1 MIESNNPE
9 IDVNQLMERIRAE
22 VARRRD
28 LGLLQRNGSGHAV
41 STVLP
46 QVHFLA
52 PLPPMVSPRRIDV
65 KEERLTSIL
74 QRARE
79 KTEVSKRIP
88 KLLRRLFRK
97 QGGYNNLLLESV
109 AVLTRTNVELNKR
122 LQELAGAFEIQNR
135 WLSDLSSARDADAA
149 WMRAAATIIN
159 TVKEKNVAAGEEF
172 RTLRSEFDHACE
184 HLRNLQAQADGMREQ
199 EIDWVVRA
207 TNALADQMNVLE
219 HRNVAA
225 GEEFRTLRSEFDRA
239 GEHLRNLQTEAD
251 RFAQFGT
258 RADDLGR
265 HLNDL
270 QTQTD
275 NQDRHLRN
283 LQTEADRF
291 AQFGTRADDLG
302 RHLNNLQTQ
311 TDNQDR
317 HLDNLQTQADAVRDQ
332 AAIYQAELNHV
343 KSDSNDAK
351 QLALRAD
358 ERQNSDG
365 AYLKSELH
373 LLNRRLMELAS
384 TSGEGATS
392 SAKNAPLP
400 IDKHEFD
407 ALYVAFENQFRG
419 SRELIKKRVRVYLDD
434 VRGAGAVT
442 ADSPILDLGCGRGE
456 WLELV
461 NENGLAGEGVD
472 SNAIMVSACQE
483 RGLRVTEGDALEY
496 LRALPAESRGAITAF
511 HLIEHLEFQV
521 LVQLLRESFR
531 VLRPGG
537 LAIFETPNPDN
548 VLVGS
553 NRFYSDPT
561 HLHPLPKEYSR
572 FILQSVGFSD
582 VVTRPLNPDKDSL
595 SKKAATPELRNFL
608 NRLFFGEQDYAVIG
622 KKR

>member
-28 LGLLQRNGSGHAV
+28 LGLLQRNGSDHAV

-65 KEERLTSIL
+65 KEGRLTSIL

-97 QGGYNNLLLESV
+97 QGGYNKLLLESV

-122 LQELAGAFEIQNR
+122 LQELAGTFEIQNR

-184 HLRNLQAQADGMREQ
+184 HLNNLQAQE
-199 EIDWVVRA
+199 
-207 TNALADQMNVLE
+207 
-219 HRNVAA
+219 
-225 GEEFRTLRSEFDRA
+225 
-239 GEHLRNLQTEAD
+239 
-251 RFAQFGT
+251 
-258 RADDLGR
+258 
-265 HLNDL
+265 
-270 QTQTD
+270 
-275 NQDRHLRN
+275 
-283 LQTEADRF
+283 
-291 AQFGTRADDLG
+291 
-302 RHLNNLQTQ
+302 
-311 TDNQDR
+311 
-317 HLDNLQTQADAVRDQ
+317 DAVRNQ

-343 KSDSNDAK
+343 KSDLNDAK

-392 SAKNAPLP
+392 SANNAPLP
-400 IDKHEFD
+400 I
-407 ALYVAFENQFRG
+407 
-419 SRELIKKRVRVYLDD
+419 
-434 VRGAGAVT
+434 
-442 ADSPILDLGCGRGE
+442 
-456 WLELV
+456 
-461 NENGLAGEGVD
+461 
-472 SNAIMVSACQE
+472 
-483 RGLRVTEGDALEY
+483 
-496 LRALPAESRGAITAF
+496 
-511 HLIEHLEFQV
+511 
-521 LVQLLRESFR
+521 
-531 VLRPGG
+531 
-537 LAIFETPNPDN
+537 
-548 VLVGS
+548 
-553 NRFYSDPT
+553 
-561 HLHPLPKEYSR
+561 
-572 FILQSVGFSD
+572 
-582 VVTRPLNPDKDSL
+582 
-595 SKKAATPELRNFL
+595 
-608 NRLFFGEQDYAVIG
+608 
-622 KKR
+622 

>member
-1 MIESNNPE
+1 MVFFVRKGLTNGQYDAFKKNPSPPVEASRQSSMIESNNPE

-172 RTLRSEFDHACE
+172 RVLRSEFDHACE

-225 GEEFRTLRSEFDRA
+225 GEEFRTLHSEFDRA
-239 GEHLRNLQTEAD
+239 GEHLRNLQT
-251 RFAQFGT
+251 Q
-258 RADDLGR
+258 
-265 HLNDL
+265 
-270 QTQTD
+270 
-275 NQDRHLRN
+275 
-283 LQTEADRF
+283 ADRF

-311 TDNQDR
+311 TDNQER

-343 KSDSNDAK
+343 KSDLNDAK

-392 SAKNAPLP
+392 SANNAPLP

-472 SNAIMVSACQE
+472 SNAIMVGACQE

-496 LRALPAESRGAITAF
+496 LRALPAESWGAITAF
-511 HLIEHLEFQV
+511 HLIEHLEFRV

-561 HLHPLPKEYSR
+561 HRHPLPKEYSR

-595 SKKAATPELRNFL
+595 SKKAATSELRNFL

>member
-9 IDVNQLMERIRAE
+9 IDVSQLMERIRAE

-28 LGLLQRNGSGHAV
+28 LGLLQRNGSGDAV

-46 QVHFLA
+46 QIKFLA
-52 PLPPMVSPRRIDV
+52 PSPPMVSPRRIDV
-65 KEERLTSIL
+65 KQERITSIL

-79 KTEVSKRIP
+79 KNEVSKRIP

-97 QGGYNNLLLESV
+97 QGGYNNLLLETV
-109 AVLTRTNVELNKR
+109 
-122 LQELAGAFEIQNR
+122 EIQNR
-135 WLSDLSSARDADAA
+135 WLSDLSSARDADSA
-149 WMRAAATIIN
+149 WMREAATIIN
-159 TVKEKNVAAGEEF
+159 
-172 RTLRSEFDHACE
+172 
-184 HLRNLQAQADGMREQ
+184 
-199 EIDWVVRA
+199 
-207 TNALADQMNVLE
+207 ALN
-219 HRNVAA
+219 
-225 GEEFRTLRSEFDRA
+225 
-239 GEHLRNLQTEAD
+239 
-251 RFAQFGT
+251 
-258 RADDLGR
+258 R
-265 HLNDL
+265 HL
-270 QTQTD
+270 Q
-275 NQDRHLRN
+275 
-283 LQTEADRF
+283 
-291 AQFGTRADDLG
+291 
-302 RHLNNLQTQ
+302 
-311 TDNQDR
+311 
-317 HLDNLQTQADAVRDQ
+317 NLQTQADAVKR
-332 AAIYQAELNHV
+332 
-343 KSDSNDAK
+343 DSNDAK
-351 QLALRAD
+351 QLALRTD

-373 LLNRRLMELAS
+373 LLNRRLTELAS
-384 TSGEGATS
+384 ASGEGATS

-419 SRELIKKRVRVYLDD
+419 SRELIKERVRVYLDD

-511 HLIEHLEFQV
+511 HLIEHLQFQV

-553 NRFYSDPT
+553 NQFYSDPT

-572 FILQSVGFSD
+572 FMLKSVGFSN
-582 VVTRPLNPDKDSL
+582 VVARPLNPGKDSL
-595 SKKAATPELRNFL
+595 PENAASPELRNFL
-608 NRLFFGEQDYAVIG
+608 NRSFFGEQDYAVIG
-622 KKR
+622 KKQ

>member
-1 MIESNNPE
+1 VEGSRQPSMIESNNPE
-9 IDVNQLMERIRAE
+9 INVNQLMERIRAE

-28 LGLLQRNGSGHAV
+28 LSLLQRNGSGRAV

-122 LQELAGAFEIQNR
+122 FQEWAGAFEIQNR

-159 TVKEKNVAAGEEF
+159 AVKEKNVAVGEEF
-172 RTLRSEFDHACE
+172 RTLRSEFDKACE

-199 EIDWVVRA
+199 EIDWAVRA

-219 HRNVAA
+219 HKNVAA
-225 GEEFRTLRSEFDRA
+225 GEEFQVLRSEFDRA
-239 GEHLRNLQTEAD
+239 GEHLRNLQTEVD
-251 RFAQFGT
+251 RFAEFGT

-265 HLNDL
+265 HLS
-270 QTQTD
+270 
-275 NQDRHLRN
+275 
-283 LQTEADRF
+283 
-291 AQFGTRADDLG
+291 
-302 RHLNNLQTQ
+302 NLQTQ
-311 TDNQDR
+311 TDNQGR
-317 HLDNLQTQADAVRDQ
+317 HLNNLQTQADAVRDQ

-358 ERQNSDG
+358 DRQNSEG

-392 SAKNAPLP
+392 SAKNAPVP
-400 IDKHEFD
+400 TDKHEFD

-419 SRELIKKRVRVYLDD
+419 SREVIKKRVRV
-434 VRGAGAVT
+434 
-442 ADSPILDLGCGRGE
+442 
-456 WLELV
+456 
-461 NENGLAGEGVD
+461 
-472 SNAIMVSACQE
+472 
-483 RGLRVTEGDALEY
+483 
-496 LRALPAESRGAITAF
+496 
-511 HLIEHLEFQV
+511 
-521 LVQLLRESFR
+521 
-531 VLRPGG
+531 
-537 LAIFETPNPDN
+537 
-548 VLVGS
+548 
-553 NRFYSDPT
+553 
-561 HLHPLPKEYSR
+561 
-572 FILQSVGFSD
+572 
-582 VVTRPLNPDKDSL
+582 
-595 SKKAATPELRNFL
+595 
-608 NRLFFGEQDYAVIG
+608 
-622 KKR
+622 

>member
-22 VARRRD
+22 VARRCD

-97 QGGYNNLLLESV
+97 QGGYNKLLLESV

-122 LQELAGAFEIQNR
+122 LQELAGAFERQNR

-149 WMRAAATIIN
+149 WMRAAATVIN
-159 TVKEKNVAAGEEF
+159 AVGEEF
-172 RTLRSEFDHACE
+172 RTLRSEFDKACE

-199 EIDWVVRA
+199 EIDWAVRA

-225 GEEFRTLRSEFDRA
+225 GEEFRALRSEFDRA
-239 GEHLRNLQTEAD
+239 GEHLRNLQTEVD
-251 RFAQFGT
+251 RFAEFGT

-265 HLNDL
+265 HLS
-270 QTQTD
+270 
-275 NQDRHLRN
+275 
-283 LQTEADRF
+283 
-291 AQFGTRADDLG
+291 
-302 RHLNNLQTQ
+302 NLQTQ
-311 TDNQDR
+311 TDNQGR
-317 HLDNLQTQADAVRDQ
+317 HLNNLQTQADAVRDQ
-332 AAIYQAELNHV
+332 ATIYQAELNHV

-358 ERQNSDG
+358 ERQNSEG

-392 SAKNAPLP
+392 SAKNAPVP
-400 IDKHEFD
+400 TDKHEFD

-419 SRELIKKRVRVYLDD
+419 SREVIKKRVRVYLDD
-434 VRGAGAVT
+434 VCGAGAVT

-483 RGLRVTEGDALEY
+483 RGLRVIEGDALEY

-511 HLIEHLEFQV
+511 HLIEHLEFQL
-521 LVQLLRESFR
+521 LVHLLRESFR

-548 VLVGS
+548 VLIGS

-572 FILQSVGFSD
+572 FMLQSVGFSD
-582 VVTRPLNPDKDSL
+582 VVARPLNPDKDSL
-595 SKKAATPELRNFL
+595 PENAASPELRNFL

-622 KKR
+622 NKQ

>member
-28 LGLLQRNGSGHAV
+28 LGLLQRNGWGHAI

-97 QGGYNNLLLESV
+97 QGGYNKLLLESV

-135 WLSDLSSARDADAA
+135 WLSDLSNTRAADTA
-149 WMRAAATIIN
+149 WMRAAAAII
-159 TVKEKNVAAGEEF
+159 TSVPQ
-172 RTLRSEFDHACE
+172 H
-184 HLRNLQAQADGMREQ
+184 RESLLA
-199 EIDWVVRA
+199 V
-207 TNALADQMNVLE
+207 TNALREQINALNEQ
-219 HRNVAA
+219 NVA
-225 GEEFRTLRSEFDRA
+225 A
-239 GEHLRNLQTEAD
+239 GEHLRNLQ
-251 RFAQFGT
+251 G
-258 RADDLGR
+258 
-265 HLNDL
+265 
-270 QTQTD
+270 QTD
-275 NQDRHLRN
+275 NQDRHLN
-283 LQTEADRF
+283 
-291 AQFGTRADDLG
+291 
-302 RHLNNLQTQ
+302 
-311 TDNQDR
+311 
-317 HLDNLQTQADAVRDQ
+317 NLQTQADA
-332 AAIYQAELNHV
+332 
-343 KSDSNDAK
+343 AK

-384 TSGEGATS
+384 TSGEGAKS
-392 SAKNAPLP
+392 SANNAPLP

-419 SRELIKKRVRVYLDD
+419 SRELIKERVRVYLDD

-442 ADSPILDLGCGRGE
+442 ADSSILDLGCGRGE

-511 HLIEHLEFQV
+511 HLIEHLQFQV

-548 VLVGS
+548 VLIGS
-553 NRFYSDPT
+553 NQFYSDPT

-595 SKKAATPELRNFL
+595 PENAASPELRNFL

>member
-28 LGLLQRNGSGHAV
+28 LGLLQRNGSGRAV

-122 LQELAGAFEIQNR
+122 FQEWAGAFEIQNR

-159 TVKEKNVAAGEEF
+159 AVKEKNVAVGEEF
-172 RTLRSEFDHACE
+172 RTLRSEFDKACE

-199 EIDWVVRA
+199 EIDWAVRA

-219 HRNVAA
+219 HKNVAA
-225 GEEFRTLRSEFDRA
+225 GEEFQVLRSEFDRA
-239 GEHLRNLQTEAD
+239 GEHLRNLQTEVD
-251 RFAQFGT
+251 RFA
-258 RADDLGR
+258 
-265 HLNDL
+265 
-270 QTQTD
+270 
-275 NQDRHLRN
+275 
-283 LQTEADRF
+283 E
-291 AQFGTRADDLG
+291 FGTRADDLG

-317 HLDNLQTQADAVRDQ
+317 HLNNLQAQEDAVRNQ

-343 KSDSNDAK
+343 KSDLNDAK

-358 ERQNSDG
+358 DRQNSEG

-392 SAKNAPLP
+392 SANNAPLP

-419 SRELIKKRVRVYLDD
+419 SREVIKKRVRVYLDD
-434 VRGAGAVT
+434 VCGAGAVT

-483 RGLRVTEGDALEY
+483 RGLRVIEGDALEY

-511 HLIEHLEFQV
+511 HLIEHLEFQL

-572 FILQSVGFSD
+572 FMLQSVGFSD
-582 VVTRPLNPDKDSL
+582 VVARPLNPDKDSL
-595 SKKAATPELRNFL
+595 PENAASPELRNFL

>member
-28 LGLLQRNGSGHAV
+28 LGLLQRNGSGDGV

-46 QVHFLA
+46 QLHFLA
-52 PLPPMVSPRRIDV
+52 PLPPMVSPRGTDV

-97 QGGYNNLLLESV
+97 QGGYNKLLLESV

-135 WLSDLSSARDADAA
+135 WLSDLSSARDANAA

-159 TVKEKNVAAGEEF
+159 ALKEKNVAAGEEF

-184 HLRNLQAQADGMREQ
+184 HLRNLQAQADGMREK

-239 GEHLRNLQTEAD
+239 GDHLRNLQGQTD
-251 RFAQFGT
+251 KQ
-258 RADDLGR
+258 GR
-265 HLNDL
+265 HLN
-270 QTQTD
+270 
-275 NQDRHLRN
+275 
-283 LQTEADRF
+283 
-291 AQFGTRADDLG
+291 
-302 RHLNNLQTQ
+302 
-311 TDNQDR
+311 
-317 HLDNLQTQADAVRDQ
+317 NLQTQADAVRDQ

-373 LLNRRLMELAS
+373 LLHRRLMELAS
-384 TSGEGATS
+384 ASGEGATS

-400 IDKHEFD
+400 IDNHEFD

-419 SRELIKKRVRVYLDD
+419 SRELIKERVRVYLDD
-434 VRGAGAVT
+434 VRGAGAIT

-511 HLIEHLEFQV
+511 HLIEHLQFQV

-553 NRFYSDPT
+553 NQFYSDPT

-582 VVTRPLNPDKDSL
+582 IVTRPLNPDKDSL
-595 SKKAATPELRNFL
+595 PENAASPELRNFL

-622 KKR
+622 KKQ

>member
-1 MIESNNPE
+1 M
-9 IDVNQLMERIRAE
+9 
-22 VARRRD
+22 
-28 LGLLQRNGSGHAV
+28 
-41 STVLP
+41 
-46 QVHFLA
+46 
-52 PLPPMVSPRRIDV
+52 
-65 KEERLTSIL
+65 
-74 QRARE
+74 
-79 KTEVSKRIP
+79 
-88 KLLRRLFRK
+88 
-97 QGGYNNLLLESV
+97 
-109 AVLTRTNVELNKR
+109 
-122 LQELAGAFEIQNR
+122 
-135 WLSDLSSARDADAA
+135 
-149 WMRAAATIIN
+149 
-159 TVKEKNVAAGEEF
+159 
-172 RTLRSEFDHACE
+172 
-184 HLRNLQAQADGMREQ
+184 
-199 EIDWVVRA
+199 
-207 TNALADQMNVLE
+207 
-219 HRNVAA
+219 
-225 GEEFRTLRSEFDRA
+225 
-239 GEHLRNLQTEAD
+239 
-251 RFAQFGT
+251 
-258 RADDLGR
+258 
-265 HLNDL
+265 
-270 QTQTD
+270 
-275 NQDRHLRN
+275 RN

-317 HLDNLQTQADAVRDQ
+317 HLNNLQTQADAVRDQ

-572 FILQSVGFSD
+572 FMLQSVGFSD

-595 SKKAATPELRNFL
+595 SKNAATPELRNFL

>member
-28 LGLLQRNGSGHAV
+28 LGLLQRNGWGHAI

-97 QGGYNNLLLESV
+97 QGGYNKLLLEGV
-109 AVLTRTNVELNKR
+109 AVLTKTNVELNKR

-135 WLSDLSSARDADAA
+135 RLSDLSSARDAGAA

-159 TVKEKNVAAGEEF
+159 ALKEKNVATGEK
-172 RTLRSEFDHACE
+172 
-184 HLRNLQAQADGMREQ
+184 
-199 EIDWVVRA
+199 
-207 TNALADQMNVLE
+207 
-219 HRNVAA
+219 
-225 GEEFRTLRSEFDRA
+225 FRTLRSEFDRA
-239 GEHLRNLQTEAD
+239 GEHLRNLQSEAD
-251 RFAQFGT
+251 RFAEQ
-258 RADDLGR
+258 A
-265 HLNDL
+265 
-270 QTQTD
+270 
-275 NQDRHLRN
+275 
-283 LQTEADRF
+283 
-291 AQFGTRADDLG
+291 

-317 HLDNLQTQADAVRDQ
+317 HLNNLQTQA
-332 AAIYQAELNHV
+332 
-343 KSDSNDAK
+343 NDAK

-373 LLNRRLMELAS
+373 LLHRRLMELAS

-419 SRELIKKRVRVYLDD
+419 SRELIKERVRVYLDD

-553 NRFYSDPT
+553 NGFYYDPT
-561 HLHPLPKEYSR
+561 HLHPLPKEYTR
-572 FILQSVGFSD
+572 FMLQSVGFSD
-582 VVTRPLNPDKDSL
+582 VVARPLNPDNRGTGLSQLFQDSL
-595 SKKAATPELRNFL
+595 PENAVSPELRNFL
-608 NRLFFGEQDYAVIG
+608 NRLFFGERDYAVIG
-622 KKR
+622 KKQ

>member
-28 LGLLQRNGSGHAV
+28 LGMLQQNGSGDAV

-46 QVHFLA
+46 RVQLLA
-52 PLPPMVSPRRIDV
+52 PLPRMVSPRRIDV

-97 QGGYNNLLLESV
+97 QGSYNKLLLESV
-109 AVLTRTNVELNKR
+109 AVLTKTNVELNKQ

-135 WLSDLSSARDADAA
+135 WLSDLKSARHADAR

-159 TVKEKNVAAGEEF
+159 ALKEQAS
-172 RTLRSEFDHACE
+172 RI
-184 HLRNLQAQADGMREQ
+184 QAQQD
-199 EIDWVVRA
+199 
-207 TNALADQMNVLE
+207 
-219 HRNVAA
+219 
-225 GEEFRTLRSEFDRA
+225 
-239 GEHLRNLQTEAD
+239 
-251 RFAQFGT
+251 QFGT
-258 RADDLGR
+258 RADDLS
-265 HLNDL
+265 
-270 QTQTD
+270 
-275 NQDRHLRN
+275 
-283 LQTEADRF
+283 
-291 AQFGTRADDLG
+291 
-302 RHLNNLQTQ
+302 RHLNNLQDQ
-311 TDNQDR
+311 TENQGR
-317 HLDNLQTQADAVRDQ
+317 HLNNLQTQADAVRDQ

-343 KSDSNDAK
+343 KSNSNDAK

-373 LLNRRLMELAS
+373 LLHRRLMELAP
-384 TSGEGATS
+384 TSGEDATS

-400 IDKHEFD
+400 IDNHEFD

-419 SRELIKKRVRVYLDD
+419 SRELIKERERVYLDD

-511 HLIEHLEFQV
+511 HLIEHLQFQV

-553 NRFYSDPT
+553 NGFYSDPT

-572 FILQSVGFSD
+572 FMLQSVGFSD
-582 VVTRPLNPDKDSL
+582 VVARPLNPDKDSL
-595 SKKAATPELRNFL
+595 PENAASPELRNFL
-608 NRLFFGEQDYAVIG
+608 NRLFFGERDYAVIG
-622 KKR
+622 KKQ

>member
-1 MIESNNPE
+1 
-9 IDVNQLMERIRAE
+9 
-22 VARRRD
+22 
-28 LGLLQRNGSGHAV
+28 
-41 STVLP
+41 
-46 QVHFLA
+46 
-52 PLPPMVSPRRIDV
+52 
-65 KEERLTSIL
+65 K
-74 QRARE
+74 
-79 KTEVSKRIP
+79 
-88 KLLRRLFRK
+88 
-97 QGGYNNLLLESV
+97 
-109 AVLTRTNVELNKR
+109 TNVELNKR

-135 WLSDLSSARDADAA
+135 WLSDLKSARHADAA
-149 WMRAAATIIN
+149 WMRAA
-159 TVKEKNVAAGEEF
+159 GERFAEQAS
-172 RTLRSEFDHACE
+172 RI
-184 HLRNLQAQADGMREQ
+184 QAQ
-199 EIDWVVRA
+199 
-207 TNALADQMNVLE
+207 
-219 HRNVAA
+219 
-225 GEEFRTLRSEFDRA
+225 
-239 GEHLRNLQTEAD
+239 
-251 RFAQFGT
+251 
-258 RADDLGR
+258 
-265 HLNDL
+265 
-270 QTQTD
+270 
-275 NQDRHLRN
+275 QD
-283 LQTEADRF
+283 
-291 AQFGTRADDLG
+291 QFGTRADDLG
-302 RHLNNLQTQ
+302 RHLNNLQGQ
-311 TDNQDR
+311 TDNQGR
-317 HLDNLQTQADAVRDQ
+317 HLNNLQTL
-332 AAIYQAELNHV
+332 YQAELNHV

-384 TSGEGATS
+384 TSGEGARS
-392 SAKNAPLP
+392 SANNAPLP

-419 SRELIKKRVRVYLDD
+419 SRELIKERVRVYLDD

-553 NRFYSDPT
+553 NGFYYDPT

-572 FILQSVGFSD
+572 FMLQSVGFSD
-582 VVTRPLNPDKDSL
+582 VVARPLNPDKDSL
-595 SKKAATPELRNFL
+595 PENAVSPELRNFL
-608 NRLFFGEQDYAVIG
+608 NRLFFGERDYAVIG
-622 KKR
+622 KKQ

>member
-1 MIESNNPE
+1 M
-9 IDVNQLMERIRAE
+9 
-22 VARRRD
+22 
-28 LGLLQRNGSGHAV
+28 
-41 STVLP
+41 
-46 QVHFLA
+46 
-52 PLPPMVSPRRIDV
+52 
-65 KEERLTSIL
+65 
-74 QRARE
+74 
-79 KTEVSKRIP
+79 
-88 KLLRRLFRK
+88 
-97 QGGYNNLLLESV
+97 
-109 AVLTRTNVELNKR
+109 
-122 LQELAGAFEIQNR
+122 
-135 WLSDLSSARDADAA
+135 
-149 WMRAAATIIN
+149 
-159 TVKEKNVAAGEEF
+159 
-172 RTLRSEFDHACE
+172 
-184 HLRNLQAQADGMREQ
+184 
-199 EIDWVVRA
+199 
-207 TNALADQMNVLE
+207 
-219 HRNVAA
+219 
-225 GEEFRTLRSEFDRA
+225 
-239 GEHLRNLQTEAD
+239 
-251 RFAQFGT
+251 
-258 RADDLGR
+258 
-265 HLNDL
+265 
-270 QTQTD
+270 
-275 NQDRHLRN
+275 RN

-317 HLDNLQTQADAVRDQ
+317 HLNNLQTQADAVRNQ

-343 KSDSNDAK
+343 KSDLNDAK
-351 QLALRAD
+351 QLTLRAD

-392 SAKNAPLP
+392 AANNAPLP

-548 VLVGS
+548 VLIGS
-553 NRFYSDPT
+553 NQFYCDPT

-572 FILQSVGFSD
+572 FMLQSVGFSD
-582 VVTRPLNPDKDSL
+582 VVARPLNPDKDSL
-595 SKKAATPELRNFL
+595 PENAASPELRNFL

>member
-9 IDVNQLMERIRAE
+9 IDVNQLMKRIRAE

-52 PLPPMVSPRRIDV
+52 PLPPMVSPGRIDV

-97 QGGYNNLLLESV
+97 QGGYNKLLLESV

-135 WLSDLSSARDADAA
+135 WLSDLSSARDANAA

-159 TVKEKNVAAGEEF
+159 ALKEK
-172 RTLRSEFDHACE
+172 
-184 HLRNLQAQADGMREQ
+184 
-199 EIDWVVRA
+199 
-207 TNALADQMNVLE
+207 
-219 HRNVAA
+219 NVAA

-239 GEHLRNLQTEAD
+239 GEHLRNLQ
-251 RFAQFGT
+251 G
-258 RADDLGR
+258 
-265 HLNDL
+265 
-270 QTQTD
+270 QTD
-275 NQDRHLRN
+275 NQDRHL
-283 LQTEADRF
+283 
-291 AQFGTRADDLG
+291 
-302 RHLNNLQTQ
+302 NNLQTQ
-311 TDNQDR
+311 
-317 HLDNLQTQADAVRDQ
+317 A
-332 AAIYQAELNHV
+332 
-343 KSDSNDAK
+343 NDAK

-373 LLNRRLMELAS
+373 LLNRRLTELAS

-419 SRELIKKRVRVYLDD
+419 SRELIKERVRVYLDD

-442 ADSPILDLGCGRGE
+442 ADSSILDLGCGRGE

-511 HLIEHLEFQV
+511 HLIEHLQFQV

-553 NRFYSDPT
+553 NGFYSDPT

-582 VVTRPLNPDKDSL
+582 VVARPLNPDKDSL
-595 SKKAATPELRNFL
+595 PENAASPELRNFL

>member
-22 VARRRD
+22 VARRCD

-97 QGGYNNLLLESV
+97 QGGYNKLLLESV

-122 LQELAGAFEIQNR
+122 LQELAGAFERQNR

-149 WMRAAATIIN
+149 WMRAAATVIN
-159 TVKEKNVAAGEEF
+159 AVGEEF
-172 RTLRSEFDHACE
+172 
-184 HLRNLQAQADGMREQ
+184 Q
-199 EIDWVVRA
+199 V
-207 TNALADQMNVLE
+207 
-219 HRNVAA
+219 
-225 GEEFRTLRSEFDRA
+225 LRSEFDRA
-239 GEHLRNLQTEAD
+239 GEHLRNLQTEVD

-265 HLNDL
+265 HLS
-270 QTQTD
+270 
-275 NQDRHLRN
+275 
-283 LQTEADRF
+283 
-291 AQFGTRADDLG
+291 
-302 RHLNNLQTQ
+302 NLQTQ
-311 TDNQDR
+311 TDNQGR
-317 HLDNLQTQADAVRDQ
+317 HLNNLQTQADAVRDQ
-332 AAIYQAELNHV
+332 ATIYQAELNHV

-358 ERQNSDG
+358 ERQNSEG

-392 SAKNAPLP
+392 SAKNAPVP
-400 IDKHEFD
+400 TDKHEFD

-419 SRELIKKRVRVYLDD
+419 SREVIKKRVRVYLDD
-434 VRGAGAVT
+434 VCGAGAVT

-483 RGLRVTEGDALEY
+483 RGLRVIEGDALEY

-511 HLIEHLEFQV
+511 HLIEHLEFQL
-521 LVQLLRESFR
+521 LVHLLRESFR

-548 VLVGS
+548 VLIGS

-572 FILQSVGFSD
+572 FMLQSVGFSD
-582 VVTRPLNPDKDSL
+582 VVARPLNPDKDSL
-595 SKKAATPELRNFL
+595 PENAASPELRNFL
-608 NRLFFGEQDYAVIG
+608 NRLFF
-622 KKR
+622 

>member
-9 IDVNQLMERIRAE
+9 IDVNQLMERIHAE

-52 PLPPMVSPRRIDV
+52 SLPPMVSPRHIDV

-97 QGGYNNLLLESV
+97 QGGYNKLLLESV

-122 LQELAGAFEIQNR
+122 LQELAGAFEMQNR

-149 WMRAAATIIN
+149 WMRAAATIIASVPQHRESVLASTNALAEQIN
-159 TVKEKNVAAGEEF
+159 TLEQRNAATDEQLDG
-172 RTLRSEFDHACE
+172 LRAQSAHMAE
-184 HLRNLQAQADGMREQ
+184 HLRNAQSELDGM
-199 EIDWVVRA
+199 
-207 TNALADQMNVLE
+207 T
-219 HRNVAA
+219 
-225 GEEFRTLRSEFDRA
+225 GLRSEFDRA
-239 GEHLRNLQTEAD
+239 GEHLRNLQSEAD
-251 RFAQFGT
+251 RFAEQAS
-258 RADDLGR
+258 RIQA
-265 HLNDL
+265 
-270 QTQTD
+270 Q
-275 NQDRHLRN
+275 QD
-283 LQTEADRF
+283 
-291 AQFGTRADDLG
+291 QFGTRADDLG

-311 TDNQDR
+311 IDNQNR
-317 HLDNLQTQADAVRDQ
+317 HLNNLQTQADAVRDQ

-358 ERQNSDG
+358 ERQSSDG

-373 LLNRRLMELAS
+373 LLNRRLLELAS

-392 SAKNAPLP
+392 SVKNTPLP

-419 SRELIKKRVRVYLDD
+419 SREAIKKRVRVYLDD

-496 LRALPAESRGAITAF
+496 LRALPAESQGAITAF
-511 HLIEHLEFQV
+511 HLIEHLQFQV

-572 FILQSVGFSD
+572 FMLQSVGFSD
-582 VVTRPLNPDKDSL
+582 VVARPLNPDKDSL
-595 SKKAATPELRNFL
+595 PKNAASPELRNFL

-622 KKR
+622 KKQ

>member
-22 VARRRD
+22 AARRRD

-52 PLPPMVSPRRIDV
+52 PLPPMVSPRPIDV
-65 KEERLTSIL
+65 KQERLTSIL
-74 QRARE
+74 QRAKE

-97 QGGYNNLLLESV
+97 QGGYNKLLLESV

-149 WMRAAATIIN
+149 WMKAATTIIAS
-159 TVKEKNVAAGEEF
+159 VPQ
-172 RTLRSEFDHACE
+172 H
-184 HLRNLQAQADGMREQ
+184 RES
-199 EIDWVVRA
+199 VLTA
-207 TNALADQMNVLE
+207 TNALAEQINTLE
-219 HRNVAA
+219 QRNAA
-225 GEEFRTLRSEFDRA
+225 TDEQLDALGAQSAHMGEHLRNAQSELDSMTGLRSDFDRA
-239 GEHLRNLQTEAD
+239 GEHLRNLQ
-251 RFAQFGT
+251 G
-258 RADDLGR
+258 
-265 HLNDL
+265 
-270 QTQTD
+270 QTD
-275 NQDRHLRN
+275 NQDRHL
-283 LQTEADRF
+283 
-291 AQFGTRADDLG
+291 
-302 RHLNNLQTQ
+302 NNLQTQ
-311 TDNQDR
+311 
-317 HLDNLQTQADAVRDQ
+317 A
-332 AAIYQAELNHV
+332 
-343 KSDSNDAK
+343 NDAK

-373 LLNRRLMELAS
+373 LLHRRLTELAS

-392 SAKNAPLP
+392 SAKKAPLS

-419 SRELIKKRVRVYLDD
+419 SRELIKERLRVYLDD
-434 VRGAGAVT
+434 VRGARAVT

-472 SNAIMVSACQE
+472 SNAIMVSASQE
-483 RGLRVTEGDALEY
+483 RGLQVTEGDALEY
-496 LRALPAESRGAITAF
+496 LRTLPAESRGAITAF
-511 HLIEHLEFQV
+511 HLIEHLQFQV

-548 VLVGS
+548 VLVAS
-553 NRFYSDPT
+553 NGFYSDPT

-572 FILQSVGFSD
+572 FMLQSVGFSD
-582 VVTRPLNPDKDSL
+582 VVARPLNPDKDSL
-595 SKKAATPELRNFL
+595 PENAASPELRNFL

-622 KKR
+622 KKQ

>member
-28 LGLLQRNGSGHAV
+28 LGLLPQNGSGDAV

-46 QVHFLA
+46 QVRFLA

-97 QGGYNNLLLESV
+97 QGSYNKLLLESV
-109 AVLTRTNVELNKR
+109 AVLTKTDVELNKR

-135 WLSDLSSARDADAA
+135 WLSDLKSARHADVA

-159 TVKEKNVAAGEEF
+159 ALKEKNVAAG
-172 RTLRSEFDHACE
+172 
-184 HLRNLQAQADGMREQ
+184 
-199 EIDWVVRA
+199 
-207 TNALADQMNVLE
+207 
-219 HRNVAA
+219 
-225 GEEFRTLRSEFDRA
+225 
-239 GEHLRNLQTEAD
+239 
-251 RFAQFGT
+251 
-258 RADDLGR
+258 
-265 HLNDL
+265 
-270 QTQTD
+270 
-275 NQDRHLRN
+275 
-283 LQTEADRF
+283 
-291 AQFGTRADDLG
+291 DLG
-302 RHLNNLQTQ
+302 RHLNNLQGQ
-311 TDNQDR
+311 TDNQGR
-317 HLDNLQTQADAVRDQ
+317 HLNNLQTQADAVRNQ

-392 SAKNAPLP
+392 SANNAPLP

-419 SRELIKKRVRVYLDD
+419 SRELIKERVRVYLDD

-461 NENGLAGEGVD
+461 NENGLDGEGVD

-511 HLIEHLEFQV
+511 HLIEHLEFRV

-548 VLVGS
+548 VLIGS
-553 NRFYSDPT
+553 NQFYSDPT
-561 HLHPLPKEYSR
+561 HLHPLPKGYSR
-572 FILQSVGFSD
+572 FMLQSVGFSG
-582 VVTRPLNPDKDSL
+582 VVARPLNPDKDSL
-595 SKKAATPELRNFL
+595 PENAASPELRNFL
-608 NRLFFGEQDYAVIG
+608 NRLFFGEQDYAVMG
-622 KKR
+622 KKQ

>member
-9 IDVNQLMERIRAE
+9 IDVNQLMQRIRAE

-46 QVHFLA
+46 QVPFLA

-97 QGGYNNLLLESV
+97 QGGYNKLLLESV

-135 WLSDLSSARDADAA
+135 WLSDLSSARDANAA

-159 TVKEKNVAAGEEF
+159 ALKEKNVAAGEEF

-184 HLRNLQAQADGMREQ
+184 HLRNLQAQADGM
-199 EIDWVVRA
+199 
-207 TNALADQMNVLE
+207 E
-219 HRNVAA
+219 HRSVAA
-225 GEEFRTLRSEFDRA
+225 GEEFRTLRSEFDRV
-239 GEHLRNLQTEAD
+239 GEHLRNLQ
-251 RFAQFGT
+251 G
-258 RADDLGR
+258 
-265 HLNDL
+265 
-270 QTQTD
+270 QTD
-275 NQDRHLRN
+275 NQDRHL
-283 LQTEADRF
+283 
-291 AQFGTRADDLG
+291 
-302 RHLNNLQTQ
+302 NNLQTQ
-311 TDNQDR
+311 
-317 HLDNLQTQADAVRDQ
+317 A
-332 AAIYQAELNHV
+332 
-343 KSDSNDAK
+343 NDAK

-419 SRELIKKRVRVYLDD
+419 SRELIKERVRVYLDD

-496 LRALPAESRGAITAF
+496 LRALPAESRAAITAF

-553 NRFYSDPT
+553 NQFYSDPT

-572 FILQSVGFSD
+572 FMLQSVGFSD
-582 VVTRPLNPDKDSL
+582 VVARPLNPDKDSL
-595 SKKAATPELRNFL
+595 PENGAYPELRNFL

>member
-1 MIESNNPE
+1 MHLKNNQVRRSHASPESSMIESNNPE
-9 IDVNQLMERIRAE
+9 IDVDELMKRLRAE

-28 LGLLQRNGSGHAV
+28 LGLVQRNGSGDAV

-65 KEERLTSIL
+65 KADRLTSIL

-97 QGGYNNLLLESV
+97 QGGYNKLLLESV

-159 TVKEKNVAAGEEF
+159 ALKEKNVAAGEEF

-184 HLRNLQAQADGMREQ
+184 HLRNLQAPADGMREQ

-219 HRNVAA
+219 QRNVAA
-225 GEEFRTLRSEFDRA
+225 GEELRTLRSEFDRA

-251 RFAQFGT
+251 
-258 RADDLGR
+258 
-265 HLNDL
+265 
-270 QTQTD
+270 
-275 NQDRHLRN
+275 
-283 LQTEADRF
+283 
-291 AQFGTRADDLG
+291 DLG
-302 RHLNNLQTQ
+302 RHLNNPQGQ
-311 TDNQDR
+311 TDSQDR
-317 HLDNLQTQADAVRDQ
+317 HVNNLQTQADAVRDQ
-332 AAIYQAELNHV
+332 AAIYQAEMNHV

-351 QLALRAD
+351 QLALRVD

-392 SAKNAPLP
+392 SANNAPLP

-483 RGLRVTEGDALEY
+483 RGLRGNGGDALEY

-511 HLIEHLEFQV
+511 HLIEHLEFQL

-537 LAIFETPNPDN
+537 LAIFETPTPDN

-572 FILQSVGFSD
+572 FMLQSVGFSD
-582 VVTRPLNPDKDSL
+582 VVARPLNPDKDSL
-595 SKKAATPELRNFL
+595 PENAASPELRNFL

>member
-172 RTLRSEFDHACE
+172 RTLRSEFDQACE

-265 HLNDL
+265 HLNNL

-392 SAKNAPLP
+392 SANNAPLP

-496 LRALPAESRGAITAF
+496 LRALPAESQGAITAF

-595 SKKAATPELRNFL
+595 SKKAATSELRNFL

>member
-9 IDVNQLMERIRAE
+9 INVNQLMERIRAE

-28 LGLLQRNGSGHAV
+28 LGLLQRNGSGRAV

-122 LQELAGAFEIQNR
+122 FQEWAGAFEIQNR

-159 TVKEKNVAAGEEF
+159 AVKEKNVAVGEEF
-172 RTLRSEFDHACE
+172 RTLRSEFDKACE

-199 EIDWVVRA
+199 EIDWAVRA

-219 HRNVAA
+219 HKNVAA
-225 GEEFRTLRSEFDRA
+225 GEEFQVLRSEFDRA
-239 GEHLRNLQTEAD
+239 GEHLRNLQTEVD

-265 HLNDL
+265 HLSNL
-270 QTQTD
+270 QVQTD
-275 NQDRHLRN
+275 NQDRHLN
-283 LQTEADRF
+283 
-291 AQFGTRADDLG
+291 
-302 RHLNNLQTQ
+302 
-311 TDNQDR
+311 
-317 HLDNLQTQADAVRDQ
+317 NLQTQADAVRDQ

-358 ERQNSDG
+358 DRQNSEG

-392 SAKNAPLP
+392 SAKNAPVP
-400 IDKHEFD
+400 TDKHEFD

-419 SRELIKKRVRVYLDD
+419 SREVIKKRVRVYLDD
-434 VRGAGAVT
+434 VCGAGAVT

-483 RGLRVTEGDALEY
+483 RGLRVIEGDALEY

-511 HLIEHLEFQV
+511 HLIEHLEFQL

-572 FILQSVGFSD
+572 FMLQSVGFSD
-582 VVTRPLNPDKDSL
+582 VVARPLNPDKDSL
-595 SKKAATPELRNFL
+595 PENAASPELRNFL